1 MVRYIILGRKGFIG
15 AEFSKQVI
23 DHDCEYLLLDRE
35 FIEIFVGGKNE
46 THPRSDSGIWHDVH
60 KFINEKTVI
69 VNCLWSRIDNSLEDS
84 ISHLSSEKAEINFVQ
99 KLRQV
104 NCKYVS
110 FGSIKEYESN
120 SMYASSKRNVY
131 NFVSTKLENY
141 YWVRIA
147 NCYGSTNTGRLI
159 DQIFQSFLSGN
170 SFVLN
175 NPEKIINIYPVQQFV
190 NFCINDIFNLPSGDY
205 NVSSQQWVKL
215 EDLNNSFVN
224 LTEPDYLKIDSGPFS
239 ITDSKLLRIKSPLL
253 TDFFRALKLNQL

>member
-23 DHDCEYLLLDRE
+23 NHDCEYLLLDRE
-35 FIEIFVGGKNE
+35 SIKIFIDKKIE
-46 THPRSDSGIWHDVH
+46 TQPRNNSGIWDDVH
-60 KFINEKTVI
+60 KFINEETII
-69 VNCLWSRIDNSLEDS
+69 VNCLWSKIDNSLENS
-84 ISHLSSEKAEINFVQ
+84 KSHLSSEKAEIDFVQ
-99 KLRQV
+99 NLKEV

-110 FGSIKEYESN
+110 FGSIKEFESN

-141 YWVRIA
+141 YWIRIA

-159 DQIFQSFLSGN
+159 DQIFQSFLTGN

-175 NPEKIINIYPVQQFV
+175 NPEKIINIYPVQQLV
-190 NFCINDIFNLPSGDY
+190 NSCIDLIFNLPSGDY

-215 EDLNNSFVN
+215 KDLNNSFLN
-224 LTEPDYLKIDSGPFS
+224 LIEPDYLKIDSGPFS
-239 ITDSKLLRIKSPLL
+239 MTDLKLLEIKAPLL
-253 TDFFRALKLNQL
+253 TEFFRALKLNQL